1 VETSDKNRS
10 GTQHTR
16 HTLPARFNTF
26 STLSSLNCGLSL
38 LTVAISSS
46 ILTESQPTYVTK
58 HTKKNEEKTCFTSL
72 GNATP
77 KNKKNQTNPNQT
89 TPNFS
94 KILRIKKK
102 KKKTRISIVRGN
114 ESKEE
119 EGGVRREKEGSRDSA
134 TTTTTTTH
142 DMSFE

>member
-1 VETSDKNRS
+1 VETSDKSRS

-26 STLSSLNCGLSL
+26 STLSSLNCGL
-38 LTVAISSS
+38 TVAISSS
-46 ILTESQPTYVTK
+46 TLTESQPTYVTK

-94 KILRIKKK
+94 EILRIKK
-102 KKKTRISIVRGN
+102 KKKTRISIIRGN

-134 TTTTTTTH
+134 TTTAATTH